1 NVLKVMDLISEHL
14 PILSNNNSWHKGS
27 KDIVEDINIKQE
39 MDKIT
44 KLPDL
49 PESLLED
56 IRSFVSSLL
65 KFPPPNEELSYEQIQ
80 SFYEIVYSEMEDPI
94 ELNEKMNSIE
104 KYVTTVL
111 YEKIFCPKWSDDS
124 LKDEELNSKILALNY
139 LNLKDL
145 GIELNSNQQQ
155 IVELVVKL
163 SSSELENLNQRKS
176 PFEKLECLINCHK
189 IINAHLILPL
199 LIHIIIKSNPKKL
212 ISNLRFIQRFRVRN
226 LIDNEM
232 SYCLT
237 NILAVIGF
245 LETADYLDLNNN
257 NIINSSSGRRVGH
270 EIVKVADSGVKVITD
285 AFDSSYKLFGRI
297 LGSNDIFFDKDNINN
312 KNNVNKLPSTKSTI
326 TPGIDEAKQENEMQ
340 QPQQHRKR
348 KSSSSSMV
356 DRLLSFNVLPHFSGD
371 GNIIKKEI
379 KNSIYKDDIK
389 ISPPIQ
395 KFLDC
400 SIDDFHVKDV
410 PELLEDYKRLAKSMH
425 KLNLFSK

>member
-94 ELNEKMNSIE
+94 ELNEKMNN
-104 KYVTTVL
+104 
-111 YEKIFCPKWSDDS
+111 DS

-176 PFEKLECLINCHK
+176 PFEKLE
-189 IINAHLILPL
+189 
-199 LIHIIIKSNPKKL
+199 S
-212 ISNLRFIQRFRVRN
+212 
-226 LIDNEM
+226 
-232 SYCLT
+232 
-237 NILAVIGF
+237 VIGF

-410 PELLEDYKRLAKSMH
+410 PEDYKRLAKSMH